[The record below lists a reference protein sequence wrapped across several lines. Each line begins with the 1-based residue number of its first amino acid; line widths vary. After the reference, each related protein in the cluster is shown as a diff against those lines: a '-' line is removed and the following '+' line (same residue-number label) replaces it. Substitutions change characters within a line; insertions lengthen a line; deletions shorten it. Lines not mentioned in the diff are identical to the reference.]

1 MLFEIWYLI
10 QTEELFIV
18 PKIINWQLQ
27 TKTIQRK
34 VKKAKGS
41 WLEIPLIF
49 RMQKK
54 FIFENYQRDQK
65 DSFFGVV
72 PGSLPYRIKTLM
84 NLINASKMK
93 RLYLSALG
101 TKNISDWSSYIF
113 FHKSIDLF
121 AQAIFNIRI
130 KEQSDRIWS
139 TTLQKKNFAGC
150 RILAWSTVRQEI
162 ALLSPVFER
171 ITCITSTYGSP
182 FIMASFLFRVKI
194 SNLLQFLTSKYGRL
208 CNANTWICP

>member
-10 QTEELFIV
+10 QTEELLIV

-27 TKTIQRK
+27 TKKIQRK
-34 VKKAKGS
+34 GKKAKGS
-41 WLEIPLIF
+41 CLRWLEIPFYISNATEILIWELTTRSKRLLF
-49 RMQKK
+49 WRSSRFFTVSNQKK
-54 FIFENYQRDQK
+54 
-65 DSFFGVV
+65 
-72 PGSLPYRIKTLM
+72 LM

-101 TKNISDWSSYIF
+101 TKHISDWSGYIF
-113 FHKSIDLF
+113 FHKSIDIF

-139 TTLQKKNFAGC
+139 TALQQKNFAGC
-150 RILAWSTVRQEI
+150 RILGWSTVRQEI

-171 ITCITSTYGSP
+171 ITFITSTYGRP
-182 FIMASFLFRVKI
+182 FIMNSFF
-194 SNLLQFLTSKYGRL
+194 SSM
-208 CNANTWICP
+208 

>member
-1 MLFEIWYLI
+1 
-10 QTEELFIV
+10 
-18 PKIINWQLQ
+18 
-27 TKTIQRK
+27 
-34 VKKAKGS
+34 
-41 WLEIPLIF
+41 
-49 RMQKK
+49 
-54 FIFENYQRDQK
+54 
-65 DSFFGVV
+65 
-72 PGSLPYRIKTLM
+72 
-84 NLINASKMK
+84 MK

-113 FHKSIDLF
+113 FHKSIDIF

-182 FIMASFLFRVKI
+182 FIMASFLFHVKI

-208 CNANTWICP
+208 CNANTWICPWVFVNLRVHWLNLVVLFPFVFICIYFRSVIFQT

>member
-1 MLFEIWYLI
+1 MLFEIWHLI
-10 QTEELFIV
+10 QTEELFIA

-41 WLEIPLIF
+41 WLEIPFNISNATEIHIWELTT
-49 RMQKK
+49 RSKG
-54 FIFENYQRDQK
+54 
-65 DSFFGVV
+65 SFFGVV
-72 PGSLPYRIKTLM
+72 PGSSPYRIKTLI

-93 RLYLSALG
+93 RLYLSALR

-113 FHKSIDLF
+113 FHKSIDIF

-139 TTLQKKNFAGC
+139 TTLQKKILLAAG
-150 RILAWSTVRQEI
+150 
-162 ALLSPVFER
+162 F
-171 ITCITSTYGSP
+171 
-182 FIMASFLFRVKI
+182 
-194 SNLLQFLTSKYGRL
+194 
-208 CNANTWICP
+208 